1 MTDRL
6 PHLRLPVTVEGLP
19 RSKKKSYPK
28 LKKERSDAERA
39 EFGMKVLDE
48 SDKIIEKFSKWKD
61 KYGNRIDPAL
71 IFKIEANS
79 PINEANLDK
88 MRLKVLGV
96 DYKDAVVVFASDEHL
111 TEFKR
116 MLKEHSGEIPPSQ
129 KGAKYAFIHAFED
142 LREITPDE
150 KKGIRLRKKPLK
162 EGEIAILDIELW
174 HLGKDYRKQMLS
186 WKDSI
191 DKILK
196 GNGCGITDFYPGRA
210 LFIIRAKV
218 PSSILDNILNLGQVA
233 RIDRPPKTVLDLAK
247 VKGIS
252 LDEIGEIPTPEDN
265 APGVLIVDSG
275 IMSGHPL
282 LKSAIGDAQSYLNG
296 KSPADEDG
304 HGTAVTGI
312 ALYGDLKK
320 CIDVKTFNPEL
331 WIFSARV
338 CDEKG
343 NYDEEKLPETQLRD
357 AIEYFVSNY
366 DNVKVVNL
374 SIGDP
379 ENVYRVEEYQFRLA
393 AAIDELAFEYKD
405 ENILFVVSAGNYE
418 DGRTIVE
425 YLDEKTGSSYPNY
438 LLNDSRVKI
447 IDPATS
453 ALALTVGSLS
463 LGQGS
468 AHRWFAKTLAG
479 FEEFP
484 SPLTRTGPGVNGMLK
499 PDLVEF
505 GGDLTIERGSGIVT
519 DPSVGVITTEKD
531 FLTEGLF
538 RVEDGTSFSAAKVS
552 HLAAN
557 LWKERPTA
565 TSNLIKALLTAS
577 AKIPEPE
584 IRPSPL
590 DKLDLKKGSAEEQ
603 SKLLNI
609 YGQGLPNL
617 DRASF
622 STTNRVLLMDER
634 EIKLG
639 DIVIYEIPVPMAFYN
654 GTGRRTLAVTL
665 AFDPPTR
672 MRRKQYLG
680 VTMEFHLFKVV
691 DVEMIKQKYAKLG
704 EFDVEEEIVPPTL
717 ENNEIDLVPGV
728 NLAKK
733 GTVQKRVWIIDRTP
747 KDIDESLKLVVICND
762 KWVNNEE
769 YRQRYAV
776 VVTVEQ
782 QKNVRLYNRVREMIR
797 LRTRIRV

>member
-1 MTDRL
+1 MIT
-6 PHLRLPVTVEGLP
+6 E
-19 RSKKKSYPK
+19 KKKKAFSKP
-28 LKKERSDAERA
+28 KKERSDAERA
-39 EFGMKVLDE
+39 EFGKKVLDE
-48 SDKIIEKFSKWKD
+48 TDKIIEKFSKWKD
-61 KYGNRIDPAL
+61 EYGDKIDPAL

-79 PINEANLDK
+79 PINEADLNK
-88 MRLKVLGV
+88 MELRVLGV

-111 TEFKR
+111 TEFNR
-116 MLKEHSGEIPPSQ
+116 MLKEHSGEIPPTQ
-129 KGAKYAFIHAFED
+129 KGARYAFIHAFED

-150 KKGIRLRKKPLK
+150 KKGIRLRKEPLE

-174 HLGKDYRKQMLS
+174 HLGKESRKQMLS
-186 WKDSI
+186 WKDGI
-191 DKILK
+191 NKILE
-196 GNGCGITDFYPGRA
+196 GNGGGITDFYPGRA

-233 RIDRPPKTVLDLAK
+233 RVDRPPKTVLDLAK

-252 LDEIGEIPTPEDN
+252 LDDIGEIPSPEDN
-265 APGVLIVDSG
+265 APGILIVDSG

-312 ALYGDLKK
+312 ALHGNLKK
-320 CIDVKTFNPEL
+320 CIDEKTFNPEL

-338 CDEKG
+338 CDENG
-343 NYDEEKLPETQLRD
+343 DYDEEKLPETQLRD
-357 AIEYFVSNY
+357 AIKYFVSNY

-374 SIGDP
+374 SIGDL
-379 ENVYRVEEYQFRLA
+379 EEVYRVEEHQFRLA
-393 AAIDELAFEYKD
+393 AVIDELAFEYKD

-418 DGRTIVE
+418 DGRTAVE
-425 YLDEKTGSSYPNY
+425 YLDEETGSRYPNY
-438 LLNDSRVKI
+438 LLNDPRVKI

-468 AHRWFAKTLAG
+468 AQRWFAKTLAG

-505 GGDLTIERGSGIVT
+505 CGDLTIERGSGIVT
-519 DPSVGVITTEKD
+519 DPSIGVITTEKD

-552 HLAAN
+552 HLVAN
-557 LWKERPTA
+557 LWKEFPGA
-565 TSNLIKALLTAS
+565 TPNKIKALLIAS
-577 AKIPEPE
+577 AKIPET
-584 IRPSPL
+584 RPHPL
-590 DKLDLKKGSAEEQ
+590 DELDLKGGSADAQ

-617 DRASF
+617 DRAF
-622 STTNRVLLMDER
+622 SAANRALLIDER
-634 EIKLG
+634 EIKL
-639 DIVIYEIPVPMAFYN
+639 DDVVIYEIPVPKEFYKS
-654 GTGRRTLAVTL
+654 TGRRTLSVTL

-691 DVEMIKQKYAKLG
+691 DVETIKQKYAKQG
-704 EFDVEEEIVPPTL
+704 EFDVEEEIVPPAL
-717 ENNEIDLVPGV
+717 EKNEIDLVPGV
-728 NLAKK
+728 NIAKK
-733 GTVQKRVWIIDRTP
+733 GTVQKRMWIIERTP
-747 KDIDESLKLVVICND
+747 KEIDESLKLVVICKGKWMND
-762 KWVNNEE
+762 EE

-776 VVTVEQ
+776 VVTLEQ
-782 QKNVRLYNRVREMIR
+782 RGNVRLYNRIREIIIR
-797 LRTRIRV
+797 LRERIRV

>member
-1 MTDRL
+1 M
-6 PHLRLPVTVEGLP
+6 VEGLP
-19 RSKKKSYPK
+19 RSKKKVYSKPK
-28 LKKERSDAERA
+28 KKRGDAERT

-79 PINEANLDK
+79 PINEADLDK

-96 DYKDAVVVFASDEHL
+96 DYKDAVVVFADDKHL
-111 TEFKR
+111 NVFKK

-129 KGAKYAFIHAFED
+129 TGARYAFIHAFED

-150 KKGIRLRKKPLK
+150 KKGTRLRKEPLK

-174 HLGKDYRKQMLS
+174 HLGKDYREQMLS
-186 WKDSI
+186 WKEGI
-191 DKILK
+191 DEILK
-196 GNGCGITDFYPGRA
+196 KDGGGVTDFYPGQA

-218 PSSILDNILNLGQVA
+218 PSAILDDLLNFGQVA

-247 VKGIS
+247 VKRIS

-338 CDEKG
+338 CDENG
-343 NYDEEKLPETQLRD
+343 DYDEEKLPETQLRD
-357 AIEYFVSNY
+357 AIKYFVSNY
-366 DNVKVVNL
+366 DNVRVVNL

-379 ENVYRVEEYQFRLA
+379 EEVYRVEEYQFRLA
-393 AAIDELAFEYKD
+393 AAIDEIAFEYKD
-405 ENILFVVSAGNYE
+405 KNILFVVSAGNYG
-418 DGRTIVE
+418 DGRTVVE
-425 YLDEKTGSSYPNY
+425 YLEEKTGSRYPNY
-438 LLNDSRVKI
+438 LLNDSRAKI

-463 LGQGS
+463 LGQRS
-468 AHRWFAKTLAG
+468 AQRWFTNTLAG

-484 SPLTRTGPGVNGMLK
+484 SPFTRTGPGVNGMIK
-499 PDLVEF
+499 PDLVEL
-505 GGDLTIERGSGIVT
+505 GGDLSIERGSGIVT
-519 DPSVGVITTEKD
+519 DPSIGVITTEKD

-552 HLAAN
+552 HLAAK

-584 IRPSPL
+584 IRPPPL
-590 DKLDLKKGSAEEQ
+590 DKLDLKKGLAEE
-603 SKLLNI
+603 KTELLNI

-622 STTNRVLLMDER
+622 STTNRVLLIDER
-634 EIKLG
+634 KIKLN
-639 DIVIYEIPVPMAFYN
+639 DIDIYEIPVPNEFYK

-680 VTMEFHLFKVV
+680 VTMEFHLFRGV
-691 DVEMIKQKYAKLG
+691 DVETIEQKYAKL
-704 EFDVEEEIVPPTL
+704 EEVAVEEEIVPPSL
-717 ENNEIDLVPGV
+717 ERNKIDLVPGV

-733 GTVQKRVWIIDRTP
+733 GTVQKRMWIIDRAP
-747 KDIDESLKLVVICND
+747 KDTDESLKLVVICND
-762 KWVNNEE
+762 KWINDDT

-776 VVTVEQ
+776 VVIVEQ
-782 QKNVRLYNRVREMIR
+782 RENVRLYNRVREMIR

>member
-6 PHLRLPVTVEGLP
+6 PHLRLPVMVEGLT
-19 RSKKKSYPK
+19 RKKKKAYSKP
-28 LKKERSDAERA
+28 KKERSDAERA
-39 EFGMKVLDE
+39 EFGMRVLDE
-48 SDKIIEKFSKWKD
+48 SDKIIDKFSKWKD
-61 KYGNRIDPAL
+61 KYGNRVDPAL
-71 IFKIEANS
+71 IFRIEANS
-79 PINEANLDK
+79 PINEADLAK

-96 DYKDAVVVFASDEHL
+96 DYKDAVVVFADDEHL

-116 MLKEHSGEIPPSQ
+116 MIEGYSGEIPPSQ
-129 KGAKYAFIHAFED
+129 KGAKHAFIHAFED

-150 KKGIRLRKKPLK
+150 KKGIRLRKESLK

-174 HLGKDYRKQMLS
+174 HLGREYRNQMLS
-186 WKDSI
+186 WKDDI
-191 DKILK
+191 DKFLTEK
-196 GNGCGITDFYPGRA
+196 GGGVTDFYPGQA

-218 PSSILDNILNLGQVA
+218 PSSILDAILNLGQVA

-252 LDEIGEIPTPEDN
+252 LDEIGEIPSPEDN

-282 LKSAIGDAQSYLNG
+282 LKPAIGDAQTYLDG
-296 KSPADEDG
+296 KSPIDEDG
-304 HGTAVTGI
+304 HGTSVAGI
-312 ALYGDLKK
+312 ALYGDFKK
-320 CIDVKTFNPEL
+320 CIDDRVFNPEL

-343 NYDEEKLPETQLRD
+343 EYDEEKLPETQLRD
-357 AIEYFVSNY
+357 AIKYFVSNY
-366 DNVKVVNL
+366 DNVRVVNL

-379 ENVYRVEEYQFRLA
+379 EEVYRVEEQQFRLA
-393 AAIDELAFEYKD
+393 AVIDELAFEYKD

-418 DGRTIVE
+418 DGRTAME
-425 YLDEKTGSSYPNY
+425 YLDDETGSRYPNY

-479 FEEFP
+479 YESFP
-484 SPLTRTGPGVNGMLK
+484 SPFTRTGPGVNGMIK
-499 PDLVEF
+499 PDLMEF
-505 GGDLTIERGSGIVT
+505 GGDLTIVRGSGIVT
-519 DPSVGVITTEKD
+519 DPSIGVITTEKN
-531 FLTEGLF
+531 FRKEGLF
-538 RVEDGTSFSAAKVS
+538 TIMDGTTFSAAKVS
-552 HLAAN
+552 HLAAK
-557 LWKERPTA
+557 LWKEHPTA
-565 TSNLIKALLTAS
+565 TSNLIRALLTAS

-584 IRPSPL
+584 IRPPPL
-590 DKLDLKKGSAEEQ
+590 DKLDLKKDSAEEQ

-622 STTNRVLLMDER
+622 STTHRVLLIDER
-634 EIKLG
+634 EIKLN
-639 DIVIYEIPVPMAFYN
+639 DIVIYEVPVPIAFYN
-654 GTGRRTLAVTL
+654 GTGRRTLVVTL

-680 VTMEFHLFKVV
+680 VTMEFHLFRGV
-691 DVEMIKQKYAKLG
+691 DVETIEKRYDKL
-704 EFDVEEEIVPPTL
+704 EEVG
-717 ENNEIDLVPGV
+717 NEIDLVPGV

-733 GTVQKRVWIIDRTP
+733 GAVQKRMWIIDRTP
-747 KDIDESLKLVVICND
+747 KDTDESLKLVVICND
-762 KWVNNEE
+762 KWVNDEE

-782 QKNVRLYNRVREMIR
+782 QENVRLYNRIREMIR
-797 LRTRIRV
+797 LRMKIRV